1 MRSTWPNQFNLCFF
15 NKLSYINCVNIVV
28 KFRVGEIMSAIS
40 LFWDVSQRR
49 LLVNYRRLSTTYR
62 SHLQVSNS
70 PPLWPFKMAPIGC
83 TWSLVINNL
92 RCETSRKGADLIY
105 IAAEAS
111 SHEIRSSIKGCLE
124 SFQYSDRLRGTGA
137 KIVTALWQGV
147 LRYYDTNVCTD
158 CCSII
163 LWTR

>member
-1 MRSTWPNQFNLCFF
+1 VNLLLIKRCNLYKVLACSTTFLQLSLFCVTFFQWLMFMRFISSKMSSSQRVLGLPIGLLDMSFHLLIFCTILSSAMRSTWPNQFNLCFF

-70 PPLWPFKMAPIGC
+70 PPL
-83 TWSLVINNL
+83 
-92 RCETSRKGADLIY
+92 
-105 IAAEAS
+105 
-111 SHEIRSSIKGCLE
+111 
-124 SFQYSDRLRGTGA
+124 
-137 KIVTALWQGV
+137 
-147 LRYYDTNVCTD
+147 
-158 CCSII
+158 
-163 LWTR
+163 